1 MIEVFLSKPIPT
13 TFFDMLP
20 LPIAIVEHTEDTL
33 NHAIV
38 YLNNSFKDIIGW
50 SLEEV
55 PDKEHWWQTAY
66 PDPHYQKV
74 VENLWEVSMESIE
87 DNNDS
92 FVLVTVNIVT
102 KHNGTKRFKVYT
114 ELKSV
119 LMDGYYVVAFEPIEG
134 LSAK

>member
-20 LPIAIVEHTEDTL
+20 LPIAIVEHAEDTL

-38 YLNNSFKDIIGW
+38 YLNNSFKNIIGW

-55 PDKEHWWQTAY
+55 PDKEQWWQKAY

-74 VENLWEVSMESIE
+74 VENLWELSMESIE
-87 DNNDS
+87 ENNDS

-114 ELKSV
+114 ELKTV
-119 LMDGYYVVAFEPIEG
+119 LMDGYYVVAFEPLDD
-134 LSAK
+134 LSAQ